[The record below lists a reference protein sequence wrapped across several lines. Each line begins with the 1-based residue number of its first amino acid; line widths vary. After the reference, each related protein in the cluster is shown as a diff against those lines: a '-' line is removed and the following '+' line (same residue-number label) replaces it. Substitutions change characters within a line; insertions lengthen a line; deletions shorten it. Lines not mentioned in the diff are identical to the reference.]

1 MVGEKMRKSNSF
13 NCYQLIIGL
22 ISLLL
27 IGCSHQLTPLAAGST
42 ILAFGDSLT
51 AGYGVSRQDSYPE
64 VLAKIS
70 GHPVINSGISGET
83 TTQGLAR
90 FSQVIDE
97 TKPALIILMEG
108 GNDILQNL
116 NPAQTKANLQQMIT
130 LAKQKNIQ
138 ILLVAVP
145 AKSLFSAS
153 AGFYKELAQENEL
166 PLEDKIIAELEKDP
180 RYKSDYVHFNS
191 QGYKLLAEKIA
202 QDLTKHGALAKP

>member
-27 IGCSHQLTPLAAGST
+27 IGCSHQLTPLATGST

-153 AGFYKELAQENEL
+153 AGFYKELAQQNEL

>member
-1 MVGEKMRKSNSF
+1 MVNKKMRKN
-13 NCYQLIIGL
+13 NLADCYHLIIGL
-22 ISLLL
+22 ICLLL
-27 IGCSHQLTPLAAGST
+27 VGCSHQLTPLPAGST

-64 VLAKIS
+64 VLAKIT

-153 AGFYKELAQENEL
+153 AGFYKELAQENGL

-202 QDLTKHGALAKP
+202 QDLTKHGALPQP